1 MKTNVMMI
9 FECPMVGKLRVVKD
23 EDGKPWFFLADVC
36 KTLNLNLNNEGGQL
50 DGDEITT
57 DTITDEN
64 GKKRHV
70 DLVNE
75 EGLLDVLFD
84 RRKFFTKG
92 YREWILDVVLPQ
104 VRNWK

>member
-1 MKTNVMMI
+1 
-9 FECPMVGKLRVVKD
+9 MVGKLRVVKD
-23 EDGKPWFFLADVC
+23 EEGEPWFILADVC

-84 RRKFFTKG
+84 RRKLFMKG
-92 YREWILDVVLPQ
+92 YRAWILNVVLPQ
-104 VRNWK
+104 VYNWN